1 MEEENRKKFMFVMQ
15 RPPHGSIYPYEG
27 LEFIL
32 ISGAYDQD
40 ISLLFVGDG
49 VFTIKKDQD
58 TKELGI
64 KGFVKTFRSLEGYDI
79 EKYYVDDESLK
90 ERGLTTDDL
99 IIDVE
104 VKNNEEIKL
113 LMAEQDAL
121 FPF

>member
-1 MEEENRKKFMFVMQ
+1 MEEEIKKKFMFVMQ

-49 VFTIKKDQD
+49 VFNIKKGQD
-58 TKELGI
+58 TQELGI

-79 EKYYVDDESLK
+79 DKVYVDSESLK
-90 ERGLTTDDL
+90 ERGLKADDM

-104 VKNNEEIKL
+104 LKNSDEIKI
-113 LMAEQDAL
+113 LMEEQDAL

>member
-1 MEEENRKKFMFVMQ
+1 MQ

-40 ISLLFVGDG
+40 TSLLFVGDG
-49 VFTIKKDQD
+49 VFNIKKDQD

-79 EKYYVDDESLK
+79 EKYYVDKESLK
-90 ERGLTTDDL
+90 ERGLTADDL

-104 VKNNEEIKL
+104 VKSSDEIKL
-113 LMAEQDAL
+113 LMKEQDAL